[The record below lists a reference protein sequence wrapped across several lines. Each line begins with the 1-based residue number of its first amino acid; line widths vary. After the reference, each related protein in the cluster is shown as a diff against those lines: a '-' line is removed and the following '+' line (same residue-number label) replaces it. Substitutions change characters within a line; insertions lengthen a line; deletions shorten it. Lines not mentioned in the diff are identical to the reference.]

1 MNKGFIQA
9 VGAYTIW
16 GISPIFWKGLSEISA
31 MYSLAHRIFWTFA
44 VMALIQT
51 LRRSWPQFREQNLS
65 RRSRFIG
72 VVSSLLIGTNWL
84 VWVWA
89 MNVDRVVEG
98 SLGYFINPLVSV
110 FLGVVFLGESLRRN
124 QWLAVILAAIGVT
137 WLTFSVGSLPW
148 VSLVLAGTFG
158 LYGLSKK
165 LTEQSPMNG
174 LTSEMSVLVI
184 PALIYFFFRTF
195 DGTETLS
202 KASSTELL
210 LLVASGLFTAAPLL
224 LFANA
229 VKEVPLSIIGLLQ
242 FLAPTAQFLL
252 GVLAYDEKFDVM
264 QLVGFIIIWSALI
277 IFITDSFRASKSSPS
292 EEVSEI

>member
-174 LTSEMSVLVI
+174 LTSEMSILVI

-224 LFANA
+224 LFENA

-252 GVLAYDEKFDVM
+252 GVLAYDENFDMM

-277 IFITDSFRASKSSPS
+277 IFITDSFRSSKSSL
-292 EEVSEI
+292 